1 MNFPILLMNA
11 AQKAAK
17 PGLWGSFVNFLSSI
31 LEGINFITGK
41 IPEPFGGYGLAII
54 LFSILMR
61 LILLPLDLKSRKSNQ
76 QIQDIQPE
84 VDAINK
90 KYKNDADKKNKKTME
105 LYQKHEINPMGGCL
119 PMLLQF
125 PLFFAMVGALNSISN
140 REVAKG
146 SIDAF
151 LWIKNIWQPDSPLK
165 ALTGEAIGMFGKGFN
180 GLFILPILAGVTSY
194 YQMKITQP
202 PDSGN
207 NANQQMKGFTA
218 IMPIMSVWFCMMYT
232 ASFAIYWVTTNVF
245 QIVQQLILKKRTPS
259 AGKEG
264 DRKK

>member
-11 AQKAAK
+11 AKASGK
-17 PGLWGSFVNFLSSI
+17 PGLWGTFVNFLSSI
-31 LEGINFITGK
+31 LEEINLITGK

-61 LILLPLDLKSRKSNQ
+61 LILLPLDLKSRKSNEKMQ
-76 QIQDIQPE
+76 SIQPE
-84 VDAINK
+84 VEAINK
-90 KYKNDADKKNKKTME
+90 KYKNDPDKRNKKTME
-105 LYQKHEINPMGGCL
+105 LYQKYEINPMGGCL

-140 REVAKG
+140 REVARG

-165 ALTGEAIGMFGKGFN
+165 ALTGQNIGMFGKGFN
-180 GLFILPILAGVTSY
+180 GLFLLPILAGVTSY

-202 PDSGN
+202 DTGS